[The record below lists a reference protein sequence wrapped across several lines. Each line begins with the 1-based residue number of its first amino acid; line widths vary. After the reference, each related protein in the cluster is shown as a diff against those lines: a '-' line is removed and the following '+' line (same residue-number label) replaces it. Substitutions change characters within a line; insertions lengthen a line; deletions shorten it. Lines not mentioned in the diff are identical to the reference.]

1 MDHTEV
7 VRTKMTERYL
17 LAELDPEERDEFEE
31 HFFECR
37 DCALDVS
44 AGAQFVAHSK
54 VILGERSEPVPI
66 RTTARP
72 GRVQHGWLSWLRP
85 PIAAF
90 SLSVLLVTLGY
101 QQLVTVPRLRSDASQ
116 AQVLPTALVN
126 LQTYGG
132 GGTPITVTEGKGMVL
147 FVRIPSDGPYARF
160 AAELYAPGGKQEG
173 SFAIPATPGQDQ
185 WTVVVPSVYREA
197 GTYTMAVHGIT
208 AGGERKDL
216 GSSSFELQ
224 IQR

>member
-17 LAELDPEERDEFEE
+17 LDELDSEVRDEFEE

-54 VILGERSEPVPI
+54 VLLGESSEPVPI
-66 RTTARP
+66 RAIAGPNRA
-72 GRVQHGWLSWLRP
+72 QYGWLSWLRQ

-90 SLSVLLVTLGY
+90 SMSLLLVTLGY
-101 QQLVTVPRLRSDASQ
+101 QQLVTVPRLQSEASQ
-116 AQVLPTALVN
+116 SQVLPTAPVN
-126 LQTYGG
+126 LGTYGAG
-132 GGTPITVTEGKGMVL
+132 GPATTVPEGKGMVL
-147 FVRIPSDGPYARF
+147 FVRIPSDGSYARF
-160 AAELYAPGGKQEG
+160 TAELFAPGGKQEG
-173 SFAIPATPGQDQ
+173 SFTVPATPGQDQ
-185 WTVVVPSVYREA
+185 WTVVVPTVHREA

-216 GSSSFELQ
+216 GSTSFELQ